1 MLAVDQ
7 TLLRLADP
15 AARGG
20 LLSSDGLLAIASTCY
35 AIDTGAVVGDTTAIY
50 DSVDLAVTISPNV
63 AASARWSRS
72 SDQVPVEGSA
82 SIVGLVAPSQG
93 ADAVWVGS
101 VVVRTAGGDGT
112 ITVADVTDAGR
123 DAEVRDRLAVELT
136 FSAPATVTLDTSPL
150 VLPVVVAFLVADADT
165 SPRSLLQQSEAAR
178 RAAARYPSATPPSG
192 APQRTQERCVCW
204 LIPAAAFDD
213 DGWPGATTGSAQ
225 VKRGQR
231 LAAARGW
238 LSGQGVAVVTT

>member
-1 MLAVDQ
+1 MLAADQ

-15 AARGG
+15 AARDA
-20 LLSSDGLLAIASTCY
+20 LLSSDGLLAIATTCY
-35 AIDTGAVVGDTTAIY
+35 AIDTGTVVGDTTAVY
-50 DSVDLAVTISPNV
+50 DSLDLAVAISPNV

-82 SIVGLVAPSQG
+82 SIVGLVAPSPG
-93 ADAVWVGS
+93 ADAVWAGS
-101 VVVRTAGGDGT
+101 VVVRTAGGAGT

-123 DAEVRDRLAVELT
+123 DAGVRDHLGVGLT
-136 FSAPATVTLDTSPL
+136 FSAPTTVTLSTPPL
-150 VLPVVVAFLVADADT
+150 VLPVVVAFLVADADA
-165 SPRSLLQQSEAAR
+165 SPRTLLQQSEVAR

-204 LIPAAAFDD
+204 LVPATAFDD
-213 DGWPGATTGSAQ
+213 EGWPGATTGSAQ
-225 VKRGQR
+225 AKRDQR

-238 LSGQGVAVVTT
+238 LSGQGIAVVTT